1 MLQSETLSPDRHPP
15 PCPPALTM
23 SNPPAPHAPSLPNPA
38 QVVAPVVVPHT
49 LTEDAVAIFTGV
61 LLISVGVAFFTSAGL
76 LTGGTAGL
84 AFLLHY
90 ATGIGFGKIF
100 FVQIGRAHV

>member
-1 MLQSETLSPDRHPP
+1 MTSPS
-15 PCPPALTM
+15 PAGIT
-23 SNPPAPHAPSLPNPA
+23 
-38 QVVAPVVVPHT
+38 PHT
-49 LTEDAVAIFTGV
+49 LTEDTVAVFTGV

-100 FVQIGRAHV
+100 LCSTCRFIGWRCASSDVNSRSRPLRPCCCCRF